1 MSKKLKLTI
10 LTNTIDI
17 EKEKV
22 KTPDIMRR
30 SDQVNYPSP
39 LNSPTSIK
47 HRETTE
53 RIIDIQDLL
62 RGIYKKKIYD
72 EKNYDEKN
80 YEGKYEKEIL

>member
-1 MSKKLKLTI
+1 MSKKLSLTVI
-10 LTNTIDI
+10 TNLIDVEEEEI
-17 EKEKV
+17 V

-30 SDQVNYPSP
+30 RDLVNYPSP

-53 RIIDIQDLL
+53 RIIDIKDL
-62 RGIYKKKIYD
+62 RRKIYKKKMY
-72 EKNYDEKN
+72 EEKN